1 MKKLLTLT
9 LLASCALAVNG
20 ANKAP
25 AKKAE
30 PTGRL
35 KAAITAKKEEIEYRY
50 LGKKLTPQEEEELAA
65 EFEIDTFGRKLTQ
78 AERTKIASKIT
89 PAQVISI
96 LAGSYPPLPE
106 VEQKSTK

>member
-9 LLASCALAVNG
+9 LLALCTLAVD
-20 ANKAP
+20 AADKAP
-25 AKKAE
+25 AKKPQ

-35 KAAITAKKEEIEYRY
+35 KEAITAKKEEIEYRY

-65 EFEIDTFGRKLTQ
+65 EFELDTFGRKLTQ
-78 AERTKIASKIT
+78 AERIKMASKIT

-96 LAGSYPPLPE
+96 LAGSYPPLPK
-106 VEQKSTK
+106 VEQKSTQ